1 MALNTFDP
9 VMAGGISQGGWLSQ
23 VRHLEASRT
32 PDAYGVQILNDI
44 HLSHTTNL
52 DAWEVTT
59 VAPGRHLVQA
69 RDQAAWFATNP
80 PSAITSRWA

>member
-9 VMAGGISQGGWLSQ
+9 VMAGGISQGGWPPQ